1 MALRM
6 SCLTICL
13 THQKNN
19 KAVKPELLLCLALI
33 LCGDLSGK
41 AQSSTPLR
49 IPGADPSIRHAF
61 RVEVPTAV
69 LVKRIKGVL
78 AIKGDPSS
86 LEFTNLMVGSK
97 MAMGMWCDVYVYAAG
112 ESRPTNYCHGVE
124 GVVEPD
130 IWTGNGANFNTQGYY
145 WRPDGNGIAVQY
157 DQEIPWCLTHKGG
170 VVPEKQYI
178 VEMDLTIFETD
189 YLEYAST
196 WNPQGSKNYKVLWQR
211 TLKKIVE

>member
-1 MALRM
+1 LIFGNARGLDCVQNFVQ
-6 SCLTICL
+6 SKII
-13 THQKNN
+13 
-19 KAVKPELLLCLALI
+19 LCLALV
-33 LCGDLSGK
+33 LSGFSPGM
-41 AQSSTPLR
+41 AQNSIQLR

-78 AIKGDPSS
+78 AIQGDPSS

-97 MAMGMWCDVYVYAAG
+97 MTMGMWCDVYVYAAG

-124 GVVEPD
+124 GALEPD

-145 WRPDGNGIAVQY
+145 WRPDGNGIAVQS
-157 DQEIPWCLTHKGG
+157 DLEIPWCRTHEGG
-170 VVPEKQYI
+170 VVPGKKYA

-189 YLEYAST
+189 YLESSPH
-196 WNPQGSKNYKVLWQR
+196 WNPQSSKYYKILWQR
-211 TLKKIVE
+211 TLKKTVE